1 MATTYN
7 LISSVTV
14 GSGGASY
21 VEFTSIPQTYTDLNI
36 ILSGRNTSSGDWFSM
51 NFNGSTS
58 TFTGRQIFADGAGI
72 YSYSKTNADEHGVI
86 PNSSTTA
93 SVFGNVNLYIPNYT
107 SSNSKSFSVDS
118 ATENMAGT
126 AYRVLGAGLW
136 STSSAITSIRLII
149 SANNFAEFSSAE
161 LYGISNA

>member
-1 MATTYN
+1 MAIAYN

-14 GSGGASY
+14 GSGGAAY

-36 ILSGRNTSSGDWFSM
+36 VISGRNTSSGDWFSM

-58 TFTGRQIFADGAGI
+58 TFTGKQIFANASAA
-72 YSYSKTNADEHGVI
+72 YSYSKTDNNEYGVI

-93 SVFGNVNLYIPNYT
+93 NTFGSTSLYIPNYT
-107 SSNSKSFSVDS
+107 SSNNKSFSIDS
-118 ATENMAGT
+118 VTENNGAT
-126 AYRVLGAGLW
+126 AYAVFTAGLW
-136 STSSAITSIRLII
+136 STSSAITSVRLTI
-149 SANNFAEFSSAE
+149 SANTFTEHTTAY